1 MYYDKRTTSLD
12 PVNKKLL
19 QAMMNQID
27 QILRGKYQYQDGE
40 ERLVLDDHSYVRLN
54 YTSSGQQEVVWILNL
69 LFYYVLENKKAYV
82 ILEEP
87 ESHLYPQAQS
97 EVAQLLGMFLNA
109 GNQMLLT
116 THSPYILGEINN
128 LLYAGNLADQAKEQV
143 NCVVAENMQVH
154 SDRTSAYYMDDGRI
168 EILHVLV

>member
-1 MYYDKRTTSLD
+1 M
-12 PVNKKLL
+12 
-19 QAMMNQID
+19 
-27 QILRGKYQYQDGE
+27 
-40 ERLVLDDHSYVRLN
+40 
-54 YTSSGQQEVVWILNL
+54 
-69 LFYYVLENKKAYV
+69 

-109 GNQMLLT
+109 GNEMLLT

-154 SDRTSAYYMDDGRI
+154 SDRTSAYYMDDGRMRDI
-168 EILHVLV
+168 MDEEIQLIRNSVIDGISDIINDQNEKLVEIDIQSQEK